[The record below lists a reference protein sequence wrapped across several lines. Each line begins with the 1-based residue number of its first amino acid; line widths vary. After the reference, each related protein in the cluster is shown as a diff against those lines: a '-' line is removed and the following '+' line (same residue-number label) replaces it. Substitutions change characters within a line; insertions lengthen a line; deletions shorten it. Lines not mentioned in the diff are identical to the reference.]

1 MVLGSYKRSSVPE
14 VEVGWL
20 NMSQTTFRYIV
31 RIAGVD
37 IDGNWKVAYG
47 LAKIKGVGVTLAY
60 AICRKLGINP
70 EMRIGNLTEAD
81 VKKIEEA
88 LSDLKKL
95 GLPPWLFNRR
105 KDYDTGEDLHL
116 IGSDLIMAVRKD
128 IETMKKIRSWKG
140 IRHSLGLK
148 VRGQRTRTT
157 GRLGLTV
164 GVKRKRK

>member
-1 MVLGSYKRSSVPE
+1 MS
-14 VEVGWL
+14 
-20 NMSQTTFRYIV
+20 SQTTFRYIV
-31 RIAGVD
+31 RVAGVD

-47 LAKIKGVGVTLAY
+47 LSKIKGVGVTLAY
-60 AICRKLGINP
+60 AMCRRLGIDP
-70 EMRIGNLTEAD
+70 EMRIGNLTESD

-88 LSDLKKL
+88 LLNLKKL
-95 GLPPWLFNRR
+95 GLPSWLYNRR
-105 KDYDTGEDLHL
+105 KDYETGNDVHL

-128 IETMKKIRSWKG
+128 IEIMKKIKSWKG

>member
-1 MVLGSYKRSSVPE
+1 
-14 VEVGWL
+14 
-20 NMSQTTFRYIV
+20 MSQTTFRYIV

-60 AICRKLGINP
+60 TICRKLGIDP
-70 EMRIGNLTEAD
+70 EMRIGNLTEND

-95 GLPPWLFNRR
+95 NLPSWLFNRR
-105 KDYDTGEDLHL
+105 KDYETGEDLHL

-128 IETMKKIRSWKG
+128 IEVMKKIRSWKG